1 MAAIPKIIT
10 REHCQALDLNDP
22 LRHARERFSLPD
34 GLIYLDGNSLG
45 ALPRAAG
52 ERLANAINADWGQ
65 GLIRSWNDRGWVD
78 LAQRVGA
85 QIAPLIGA
93 QTNEVIVADS
103 TSINLFKLLAG
114 VLTLPEIAAQP
125 HRRII
130 LSERDNF
137 PSDLYIAEGLNA
149 LLGHRYELKWVA
161 EGELNAHF
169 SDEVAVALITQANYR
184 TGKLHDMAAL
194 NTKAKQAG
202 AHIIWDLSHSAGA
215 VPLALNADG
224 ASLAIGCGYK
234 YFNGGPGA
242 PAYLYVATAM
252 QAQLATPL
260 AGWFGHAAPFAFA
273 AGYQPAPD
281 MARFLCGTP
290 SILATLALETGI
302 ATFADIALT
311 DIRKKSL
318 ALSDFFWQL
327 METHCH
333 DFGFSC
339 VSPRAH
345 SMRASHLSFSH
356 ESAYPIMQAL
366 IDRAVIGDFRQPNLL
381 RFGFTPLYL
390 RYTDMWDAVM
400 IVREVM
406 LSNAWQAPKY
416 QLRHT
421 VT

>member
-1 MAAIPKIIT
+1 MAATPKVIT
-10 REHCQALDLNDP
+10 REHCETLDLNDP

-45 ALPRAAG
+45 ALPRVAG
-52 ERLANAINADWGQ
+52 ERLANAINDEWGQ

-114 VLTLPEIAAQP
+114 VLALPEIADNAR
-125 HRRII
+125 RRII

-149 LLGHRYELKWVA
+149 LLGHRYKLKWVE
-161 EGELNAHF
+161 EGELATNF

-194 NTKAKQAG
+194 NAQAKKSAT
-202 AHIIWDLSHSAGA
+202 HIIWDLSHSAGA
-215 VPLALNADG
+215 MPVALNADG

-242 PAYLYVATAM
+242 PAYIYVASAM
-252 QAQLATPL
+252 QTQFATPL
-260 AGWFGHAAPFAFA
+260 TGWFGHAAPFAFA
-273 AGYQPAPD
+273 AEYQPAPN

-302 ATFADIALT
+302 ATFADIALA

-318 ALSDFFWQL
+318 ALSDLFWQL
-327 METHCH
+327 MGTHCH

-345 SMRASHLSFSH
+345 NVRASHLSFTH

-416 QLRHT
+416 QRRHT